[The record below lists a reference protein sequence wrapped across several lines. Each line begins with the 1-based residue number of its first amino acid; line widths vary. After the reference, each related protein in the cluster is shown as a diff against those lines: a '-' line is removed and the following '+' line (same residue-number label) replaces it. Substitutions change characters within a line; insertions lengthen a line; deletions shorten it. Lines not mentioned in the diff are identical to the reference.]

1 MKEIEKESG
10 KRYGN
15 FFPWFFKLPE
25 VVADIQYLITEGRT
39 QLYRETYIRAHE
51 IATGRE
57 QTFF

>member
-1 MKEIEKESG
+1 MVI
-10 KRYGN
+10 